1 MSALMEIWH
10 AIQAVVTS
18 ADYYTLGI
26 AVVIILAA
34 GFLMESIG
42 SVINVT
48 LVSLI
53 VFVLAKFGL
62 ALATGHHVD
71 PEAQVSLFWQNFV
84 DLKMLT
90 LVAYILIFG
99 VLIGIVNAIRSI
111 FR

>member
-10 AIQAVVTS
+10 AIQAVVSS

-34 GFLMESIG
+34 GFLLEGLNSIF
-42 SVINVT
+42 NVT

-71 PEAQVSLFWQNFV
+71 PEAELTSFWTSFV

-90 LVAYILIFG
+90 LVAYLVTFG
-99 VLIGIVNAIRSI
+99 VLIALVNAVRSI

>member
-10 AIQAVVTS
+10 AIQAVVSS

-34 GFLMESIG
+34 GFLLEGLNSIF
-42 SVINVT
+42 NVT

-71 PEAQVSLFWQNFV
+71 PEALMTSFWNGFV

-90 LVAYILIFG
+90 FVAYILIFG
-99 VLIGIVNAIRSI
+99 VLIAVVNTIRSI